1 MERTTDEE
9 IMTKKRILMSGAASG
24 FGELAA
30 IGLARAGHDV
40 IVGAQIWPQ
49 VTQLRLKAEA
59 LGLKGDV
66 GLMAR
71 AERIVLLA
79 VILPFAGLG
88 ALPYGIYLLAALTS
102 ITVVQR
108 MLFVRSQLQ
117 TTSEG

>member
-1 MERTTDEE
+1 MPSWAIALVLSDQGHT
-9 IMTKKRILMSGAASG
+9 AA
-24 FGELAA
+24 LACVFVA
-30 IGLARAGHDV
+30 LVGSFLVSYTRA
-40 IVGAQIWPQ
+40 
-49 VTQLRLKAEA
+49 KAEA